1 MPQFRIATNSGNG
14 LEPFD
19 EPLEFPDQGAAALD
33 AQVALTDMC
42 RENLPH
48 AGKADYRVQI
58 EDETGKPVYKASL
71 KFEAET
77 DDMADSGTAASI
89 MRPAR

>member
-1 MPQFRIATNSGNG
+1 MLATAWST
-14 LEPFD
+14 LD
-19 EPLEFPDQGAAALD
+19 EPLEFTDRDAAALD

-48 AGKADYRVQI
+48 AGKAVYRVQI

-71 KFEAET
+71 SFDAEAET
-77 DDMADSGTAASI
+77 ETDGQADSGAAATNI
-89 MRPAR
+89 RPAR